1 MYYKKEIRKI
11 YLQRR
16 KEISKKELLLLSSK
30 IYNNIQNI
38 NIWNKKYYHIY
49 LPIKYEINTYPI
61 IYKLLSM
68 DKQVVIPK
76 INFSNM
82 FIENYLFKK
91 NTFLKKNKYG
101 ILEPLKSEQISYLLI
116 DIVFIPLLIFDKEY
130 NRVGYGYGFYDKF
143 LINCRVDVI
152 KIGLSLLEPI
162 SRIIDI
168 NMDDI
173 PLDIVV
179 TPNKIYNKII

>member
-1 MYYKKEIRKI
+1 M
-11 YLQRR
+11 
-16 KEISKKELLLLSSK
+16 
-30 IYNNIQNI
+30 
-38 NIWNKKYYHIY
+38 
-49 LPIKYEINTYPI
+49 
-61 IYKLLSM
+61 
-68 DKQVVIPK
+68 
-76 INFSNM
+76 
-82 FIENYLFKK
+82 
-91 NTFLKKNKYG
+91 
-101 ILEPLKSEQISYLLI
+101 I